1 MYSFSIPFHSTP
13 LHSAPLHPSNRYV
26 FAFYKFKDAQLKT
39 ERNCF
44 EHHQGILEG
53 LTESLSKICETNLNL
68 ETTSTATVA
77 TVAAVVAA
85 SSTGN
90 NNNKESESPESTSM
104 DDITQD
110 IANQTRSIKVFTE
123 NVLGYVDNGLQ
134 L

>member
-1 MYSFSIPFHSTP
+1 MITNFISRFSSIYFFT
-13 LHSAPLHPSNRYV
+13 LFPLHPSNRYV
-26 FAFYKFKDAQLKT
+26 FAFYKFKDTQLKT

-53 LTESLSKICETNLNL
+53 LTENLSKICETNLNL
-68 ETTSTATVA
+68 ETTSTI
-77 TVAAVVAA
+77 
-85 SSTGN
+85 STAN
-90 NNNKESESPESTSM
+90 SNNKESESPESISM
-104 DDITQD
+104 DDIIQD